1 MHEGRGECRGVRGR
15 LSLAAAAGVGA
26 GIVPGEGR
34 RNAGTLLPHL
44 QRPYI
49 GSIGLWNRW
58 CLGKVFLDPAE
69 RGRNQGGVG
78 AVCQHAWL
86 GMWHGLRLLARGA
99 APIVTIVLCPR
110 ERIEG
115 GNTKNTFV
123 RSYKHANEACKQTK

>member
-69 RGRNQGGVG
+69 GAKSGRCGRSLSASV
-78 AVCQHAWL
+78 AWHVAWL
-86 GMWHGLRLLARGA
+86 AIAGKRCSAHRDCC
-99 APIVTIVLCPR
+99 IVST
-110 ERIEG
+110 
-115 GNTKNTFV
+115 
-123 RSYKHANEACKQTK
+123 